1 MKRAIV
7 LLVAVAVFLLA
18 AAALCAAGFR
28 IDVDRPWASR
38 SGYSAAFPDVCKT
51 PSPGPA
57 VPIPYVNRSEGSGV
71 RIDFPLRSAPKAS
84 SSGNRDR
91 RPFER

>member
-7 LLVAVAVFLLA
+7 LLAAVAVFLLA
-18 AAALCAAGFR
+18 STALPAAGFLGLFSSPR
-28 IDVDRPWASR
+28 TSS
-38 SGYSAAFPDVCKT
+38 SGSTAAFPDVCKT

-57 VPIPYVNRSEGSGV
+57 VPIPYVNQGGSPG
-71 RIDFPLRSAPKAS
+71 ISKDFPLKSAPKAS

-91 RPFER
+91 RPYER